1 MAKGRPKKEL
11 DSSTESIIKE
21 AARKVFHQK
30 GYAATRTRDIAE
42 EAGLNLALLN
52 YYFKSKEKLFEIITF
67 ETLFNFMNTLGIVF
81 HDENSSF
88 EEKIEAL
95 ATRYID
101 FLSNEPDIPLF
112 IISAVRNNPENF
124 ANKIPIKNMVL
135 QSVFYKQFLE
145 KSERNEITDT
155 NPLQLLLNLM
165 GFIIFPFIAKP
176 IFENVT
182 GTKEKQF
189 QDMMNER
196 KALIPLW
203 VKNMIRP

>member
-1 MAKGRPKKEL
+1 
-11 DSSTESIIKE
+11 
-21 AARKVFHQK
+21 
-30 GYAATRTRDIAE
+30 
-42 EAGLNLALLN
+42 
-52 YYFKSKEKLFEIITF
+52 
-67 ETLFNFMNTLGIVF
+67 
-81 HDENSSF
+81 
-88 EEKIEAL
+88 
-95 ATRYID
+95 
-101 FLSNEPDIPLF
+101 
-112 IISAVRNNPENF
+112 
-124 ANKIPIKNMVL
+124 MVL

-145 KSERNEITDT
+145 KKERNEISDV

-196 KALIPLW
+196 KALIPQW